1 MHSPSPLVDGDG
13 ATVKKAFVFLGDFR
27 FVPIGVVGFHKLK
40 HPSFR
45 KGAILGAEAG
55 EVTAVEEAVEAGDD
69 REKTHGRDLRQ
80 KPARAPARAPK
91 RWVRKRARGPP
102 PTNSR

>member
-1 MHSPSPLVDGDG
+1 VE
-13 ATVKKAFVFLGDFR
+13 KAFVFLSDFK
-27 FVPIGVVGFHKLK
+27 FIPIGVVGFHKLK

-69 REKTHGRDLRQ
+69 
-80 KPARAPARAPK
+80 
-91 RWVRKRARGPP
+91 
-102 PTNSR
+102 